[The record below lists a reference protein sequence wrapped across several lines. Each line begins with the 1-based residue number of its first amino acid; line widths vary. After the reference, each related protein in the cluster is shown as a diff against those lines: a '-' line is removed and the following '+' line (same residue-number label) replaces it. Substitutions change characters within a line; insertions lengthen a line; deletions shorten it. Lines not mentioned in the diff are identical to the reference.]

1 MSAEPILKWAGGK
14 RQLLSR
20 LLPLVP
26 EYTGKYIEPFVGGGA
41 MFFALVPENA
51 VISDCN
57 EELINLYKTVK
68 KSPEDVISRLQ
79 KYKNTE
85 RDFYKIRA
93 KDWHE
98 LEKEDAA
105 AE

>member
-1 MSAEPILKWAGGK
+1 M
-14 RQLLSR
+14 
-20 LLPLVP
+20 P

-68 KSPEDVISRLQ
+68 KSPEDVISDF
-79 KYKNTE
+79 KNT
-85 RDFYKIRA
+85 KI
-93 KDWHE
+93 
-98 LEKEDAA
+98 LKEIFTRSGQKTGMNWKKKMLQP
-105 AE
+105 E